1 MSLYES
7 QLQWGERGEGGG
19 AGSSDFDRGLAFVKG
34 GEGEGQVSAGRAG
47 GGGHVGEGE
56 REEGGV
62 QRRVSSIKLLAY
74 SYKRT
79 NTEWRMRVAGV
90 GSILSGFGRGLLA
103 GVLKPTAGMR
113 ERERERERGFRV

>member
-1 MSLYES
+1 MTSPLELDAALKQSQERLARSVGGGASALGNVARTLGASLSLYES

-19 AGSSDFDRGLAFVKG
+19 ASSSDFDRGLAFVKG

-74 SYKRT
+74 
-79 NTEWRMRVAGV
+79 
-90 GSILSGFGRGLLA
+90 
-103 GVLKPTAGMR
+103 
-113 ERERERERGFRV
+113 